1 MRTYQFSGTGNN
13 SSIMPL
19 LMACTNPSR
28 IQEAEE
34 ETPVMYDPMTQRI
47 ELDMRTLGTKCLKNT
62 PTNYINS
69 SKGRST
75 RSDRKNAID
84 DTKNVK

>member
-1 MRTYQFSGTGNN
+1 MRTYQFTGTGNN

-34 ETPVMYDPMTQRI
+34 ETPRMYDPMTQKI
-47 ELDMRTLGTKCLKNT
+47 ELDMRTLGTKCLKNH
-62 PTNYINS
+62 PTDK
-69 SKGRST
+69 KGKKSGAGVT
-75 RSDRKNAID
+75 DYKNAID
-84 DTKNVK
+84 DQKYVK

>member
-1 MRTYQFSGTGNN
+1 MRTYQFTGTGNN

-47 ELDMRTLGTKCLKNT
+47 ELDMRTVGTKCLKAYNSGKIPKGQSTNT
-62 PTNYINS
+62 D
-69 SKGRST
+69 K
-75 RSDRKNAID
+75 KNMID
-84 DTKNVK
+84 DSKFVK

>member
-1 MRTYQFSGTGNN
+1 MRTYQFTGTGNN

-34 ETPVMYDPMTQRI
+34 EIPMMYDPMTQRM
-47 ELDMRTLGTKCLKNT
+47 ELIMRRVGTRCLQ
-62 PTNYINS
+62 S
-69 SKGRST
+69 SFTRLKGGGGKM
-75 RSDRKNAID
+75 DRKNEID
-84 DTKNVK
+84 DSKVVK